1 MKNKA
6 LIIVGVLL
14 VCFTF
19 IACAMIIV
27 KPNILFRK
35 SSGITV
41 KGYAVQRVVS
51 DVARWTIVL
60 SDSKLMLE
68 ATDRNIF
75 ADIENKSKKLV
86 ANLEKLGFK
95 KAEIN
100 VGAIGV
106 NDIMRKDKNGYD
118 TNEVYAKSVNVT
130 VSVTTGNLKLL
141 ESVVNN
147 IASFCDN
154 SLNINVEQPLYFYS
168 KIEDIK
174 LDLLAK
180 ATENARE
187 RAMTLAKSGGA
198 KLGNII
204 SANQGIFQVTQPLST
219 DTASWGIYETG
230 TIEKDVKCVVNAE
243 FAIEK

>member
-1 MKNKA
+1 MRQ
-6 LIIVGVLL
+6 L
-14 VCFTF
+14 
-19 IACAMIIV
+19 
-27 KPNILFRK
+27 
-35 SSGITV
+35 
-41 KGYAVQRVVS
+41 
-51 DVARWTIVL
+51 
-60 SDSKLMLE
+60 
-68 ATDRNIF
+68 
-75 ADIENKSKKLV
+75 
-86 ANLEKLGFK
+86 
-95 KAEIN
+95 AEYKR
-100 VGAIGV
+100 G
-106 NDIMRKDKNGYD
+106 
-118 TNEVYAKSVNVT
+118 
-130 VSVTTGNLKLL
+130 TT
-141 ESVVNN
+141 
-147 IASFCDN
+147 A
-154 SLNINVEQPLYFYS
+154 YS